1 MDSSSTSRH
10 GTSALSNS
18 AMNLPNGWRPAR
30 SEIRSTHEAFLLEM
44 TASPGK
50 PNKGMRKNPSD
61 FRRGPLTHPTPEALH
76 KAYIYM
82 CVYMYVYIYTC
93 IHIHIYIYI
102 YIYIYYVIIYVY
114 SIYVCTY
121 VGLHRYS
128 L

>member
-18 AMNLPNGWRPAR
+18 AMNLPNGWRPDR

-76 KAYIYM
+76 KAYIYIL
-82 CVYMYVYIYTC
+82 CVCVHVC
-93 IHIHIYIYI
+93 IYIYMHTYT
-102 YIYIYYVIIYVY
+102 YIYM
-114 SIYVCTY
+114 
-121 VGLHRYS
+121 
-128 L
+128 

>member
-18 AMNLPNGWRPAR
+18 AMNLPNGWRPDR

-76 KAYIYM
+76 KAFIYIYV
-82 CVYMYVYIYTC
+82 CVYMYVYIY
-93 IHIHIYIYI
+93 IHAYIYI
-102 YIYIYYVIIYVY
+102 LYIYVIIYVY
-114 SIYVCTY
+114 SIYVCTC

>member
-18 AMNLPNGWRPAR
+18 AMNLPNGWRPDR

-76 KAYIYM
+76 KAYA
-82 CVYMYVYIYTC
+82 
-93 IHIHIYIYI
+93 YIYI
-102 YIYIYYVIIYVY
+102 YIYIYVIIYVY
-114 SIYVCTY
+114 SIYVCTC

>member
-18 AMNLPNGWRPAR
+18 TMNLPNGWRPDR

-76 KAYIYM
+76 KAYIYIL
-82 CVYMYVYIYTC
+82 CVCVHVC
-93 IHIHIYIYI
+93 IYIYMHTYT
-102 YIYIYYVIIYVY
+102 YIYVIIYVY
-114 SIYVCTY
+114 SIYVCTC